1 MQVKHSLTFHDI
13 TLERSQAL
21 RAADAEKRKIAKWLE
36 KFQENGFEI
45 LVCTAKFSNGEAI
58 YSRATPK
65 TYTRKENY
73 NDIKGK

>member
-1 MQVKHSLTFHDI
+1 MQRKGK
-13 TLERSQAL
+13 SQSGWKNF
-21 RAADAEKRKIAKWLE
+21 RETV
-36 KFQENGFEI
+36 FEI